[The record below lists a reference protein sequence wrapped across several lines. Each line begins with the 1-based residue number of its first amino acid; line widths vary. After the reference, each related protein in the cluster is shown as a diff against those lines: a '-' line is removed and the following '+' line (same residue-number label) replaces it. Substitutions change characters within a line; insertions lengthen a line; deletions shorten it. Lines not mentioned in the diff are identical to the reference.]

1 MSMPTGRFAS
11 RRLLAGIAAVFAAS
25 AFAAAFA
32 ALATPALAEEPT
44 LPGADLS
51 VNVPGPKIS
60 LKTAAKTVRVDI
72 TNVGPDTAS
81 DARVTIQVADVSDA
95 VEVVLP
101 GNANCTESPG
111 TVSCPLG
118 DLPARAHEYS
128 LPVTVLPADDA
139 KAGAVAKLTVT
150 VSSGI
155 DDPDPAN
162 NTQTVQLEL
171 VDEVVDLL
179 AFADALGNDPD
190 VECQVVDHRS
200 GAICHIGRLPANAA
214 APAAALNVTLA
225 KNAPGPM
232 ALTGGSVAGVAT
244 EVNPVLAALAA
255 QHPDNNGP
263 SVRAPRGFTDKDSKP
278 GDDTFEFT
286 VFTTANPADLAI
298 TAGTASGHV
307 GDIVTV
313 SGTVENHGP
322 ADSPSITVI
331 ITAPTGTEI
340 VDAPHCDPVAPGRI
354 VKCEAPLAAGDGFA
368 EEVKFKITSSTVG
381 CSSPRPCAAGW
392 FCFFMRRRPPR
403 SRRKACGKVARRG
416 NPSRFKPGGEPSS
429 AAPRRS
435 ARVVPRDPRS
445 PGQAAARGRRDVRR
459 RGFAVRP
466 DEHDLVPGAGPALA
480 ARHPAGPGPAP
491 WRAGAGPRRR
501 YRRVD
506 GGARPIGCHRHRGRH
521 LARHAGGRPPGP
533 ARRRAG
539 RR

>member
-1 MSMPTGRFAS
+1 MPTGRFAS

-171 VDEVVDLL
+171 VDEVVDLVAFGAGDVTLNPGQTKPL
-179 AFADALGNDPD
+179 AYTVSNDGGVDAEAVDVAVRLPRYVTFADALGNDPD
-190 VECQVVDHRS
+190 VECEVVDHRS

-232 ALTGGSVAGVAT
+232 ALTGGSVTGVAT

-307 GDIVTV
+307 GDTVTV

-368 EEVKFKITSSTVG
+368 EDVKFKITSSTVG
-381 CSSPRPCAAGW
+381 NDGTAVVSGPLADPNLDNNTAAIKITVLPSGEPGGLPVTGVKVAVIGAVGLAGVVVGW
-392 FCFFMRRRPPR
+392 LLFAATRRR
-403 SRRKACGKVARRG
+403 
-416 NPSRFKPGGEPSS
+416 
-429 AAPRRS
+429 
-435 ARVVPRDPRS
+435 RVVMVT
-445 PGQAAARGRRDVRR
+445 PG
-459 RGFAVRP
+459 
-466 DEHDLVPGAGPALA
+466 DETTEK
-480 ARHPAGPGPAP
+480 
-491 WRAGAGPRRR
+491 
-501 YRRVD
+501 
-506 GGARPIGCHRHRGRH
+506 
-521 LARHAGGRPPGP
+521 
-533 ARRRAG
+533 
-539 RR
+539 

>member
-128 LPVTVLPADDA
+128 LPVAVLPADDA

-179 AFADALGNDPD
+179 AFGAGDVTLNPGQTKPLAYTVSNDGGVDAEAVDVAVRLPRYVTFADALGNDPD
-190 VECQVVDHRS
+190 VECEVVDHRS

-225 KNAPGPM
+225 KHA
-232 ALTGGSVAGVAT
+232 
-244 EVNPVLAALAA
+244 
-255 QHPDNNGP
+255 
-263 SVRAPRGFTDKDSKP
+263 
-278 GDDTFEFT
+278 
-286 VFTTANPADLAI
+286 
-298 TAGTASGHV
+298 
-307 GDIVTV
+307 
-313 SGTVENHGP
+313 P

-381 CSSPRPCAAGW
+381 NDGTAVVSGPLADPNLDNNTAAIKITVLPSGEPGGLPVTGVKVAVIGAVGLAGVVVGW
-392 FCFFMRRRPPR
+392 LLFAATRRR
-403 SRRKACGKVARRG
+403 
-416 NPSRFKPGGEPSS
+416 
-429 AAPRRS
+429 
-435 ARVVPRDPRS
+435 RVVMVT
-445 PGQAAARGRRDVRR
+445 PG
-459 RGFAVRP
+459 
-466 DEHDLVPGAGPALA
+466 DETTEK
-480 ARHPAGPGPAP
+480 
-491 WRAGAGPRRR
+491 
-501 YRRVD
+501 
-506 GGARPIGCHRHRGRH
+506 
-521 LARHAGGRPPGP
+521 
-533 ARRRAG
+533 
-539 RR
+539 